1 MEVFT
6 RGQELLAQYL
16 NSLEMP
22 ISRGLYI
29 MTLLWDEKATLEML
43 RYIAETKETDQ
54 KTLVEIA
61 CQISKKY
68 EAKTDS
74 FE

>member
-6 RGQELLAQYL
+6 REQELLADYL
-16 NSLEMP
+16 ISLGMP
-22 ISRGLYI
+22 MSRGLYI
-29 MTLLWDEKATLEML
+29 IGILWNEDATLEML
-43 RYIAETKETDQ
+43 KYIAETEETDQ

-74 FE
+74 FD